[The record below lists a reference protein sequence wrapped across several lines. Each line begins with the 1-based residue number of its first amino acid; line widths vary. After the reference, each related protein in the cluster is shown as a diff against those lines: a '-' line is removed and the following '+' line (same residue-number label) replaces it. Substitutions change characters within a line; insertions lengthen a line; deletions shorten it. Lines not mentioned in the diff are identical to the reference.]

1 MYHIDKP
8 VKYHQKVFHLSVQVA
23 ALAKLLKDDEI
34 ELTCRQ
40 RGHTW
45 RNRHPVNTSSF
56 IMVISNNDNK
66 RKWL

>member
-8 VKYHQKVFHLSVQVA
+8 VKSHQKGFNLSVQAA
-23 ALAKLLKDDEI
+23 ALAELLKNDEI
-34 ELTCRQ
+34 ELTCWQ

-45 RNRHPVNTSSF
+45 RNRHPVNTCSF